1 MVSSLII
8 EAREHIQDLVAPY
21 RYSDD
26 ALVRYLNTG
35 VQLARTDRP
44 DYFLAELTTPLTS
57 YALNSTLAVDSQ
69 LEPLLVYFIAGS
81 AELRDDEF
89 AEDSRAMG
97 LINMF
102 RVLLVGK
109 RK

>member
-1 MVSSLII
+1 M
-8 EAREHIQDLVAPY
+8 QDLVAPY

-26 ALVRYLNTG
+26 SLVRYLNTG
-35 VQLARTDRP
+35 VQMARTDRP
-44 DYFLAELTTPLTS
+44 DYFMAELTVPLTP
-57 YALNSTLAVDSQ
+57 YVLGSTLAVDPQ

-89 AEDSRAMG
+89 ADDSRAIG

-102 RVLLVGK
+102 RGLLSGK